1 MKKALSGGLYFQLL
15 RLPMTFYP
23 ASQSAQSFKKAYRI
37 PEFHGKV
44 RDAHRMRNVQRVILD
59 WETK

>member
-1 MKKALSGGLYFQLL
+1 MKKSLSVGLYFQLL
-15 RLPMTFYP
+15 RLPITFYP

-37 PEFHGKV
+37 PEFHRKV
-44 RDAHRMRNVQRVILD
+44 SVAYRMSNVQRVILD

>member
-1 MKKALSGGLYFQLL
+1 
-15 RLPMTFYP
+15 MTFYP

-44 RDAHRMRNVQRVILD
+44 SVACQMSNVQRVILD

>member
-37 PEFHGKV
+37 PEFYGKV
-44 RDAHRMRNVQRVILD
+44 RDAHRMSNVQRVILD

>member
-37 PEFHGKV
+37 PKFHEKV
-44 RDAHRMRNVQRVILD
+44 RDARRMSSMQRVILD